1 MSRIAII
8 AAMPA
13 ELKPLVHGWKQLSTP
28 SGTDAWQGKLNSTDC
43 IAVCAGMGQQAAERA
58 CQIAD
63 ASGPYTALVSVGWA
77 GALSCGMQPGSAYA
91 VNEVIDAATDDR
103 YATRSTL
110 EANPARL
117 RLVTIDHVAHAKEK
131 RQLGEKY
138 KAVMVDMEAAAVAR
152 IARNQQVAFYCLK
165 AISDTSGEILPDFSR
180 YTDQQ
185 GHLRLAALLAHVA
198 VRPKY
203 WPGLGR
209 MARNGSK
216 GAVEISTAL
225 GPLMGG
231 V

>member
-8 AAMPA
+8 AAMPG
-13 ELKPLVHGWKQLSTP
+13 ELKPLVHGWKPLPAP
-28 SGTDAWQGKLNSTDC
+28 SGIDAWQGKLNSTEC
-43 IAVCAGMGQQAAERA
+43 VAVCAGMGQLAAERA
-58 CQIAD
+58 VETAAQ
-63 ASGPYTALVSVGWA
+63 SGPFTALVSVGWA

-91 VNEVIDAATDDR
+91 VNEVIDNATGER
-103 YATRSTL
+103 FSTRSTVG
-110 EANPARL
+110 ASPARL
-117 RLVTIDHVAHAKEK
+117 RLVTIDHVAHAAEK

-138 KAVMVDMEAAAVAR
+138 QAVMVDMEAAAVAR
-152 IARNQQVAFYCLK
+152 LARDRQAAFYCLK
-165 AISDTSGEILPDFSR
+165 AISDTSGEVLPDFSR

-209 MARNGSK
+209 MARNGSR

>member
-1 MSRIAII
+1 MNRIAII

-13 ELKPLVHGWKQLSTP
+13 ELKPLVQGWKHLPTH
-28 SGTDAWQGKLNSTDC
+28 SGIGAWQGKLNSTDC
-43 IAVCAGMGQQAAERA
+43 VAVCAGMGRQAAERA
-58 CQIAD
+58 CQIA
-63 ASGPYTALVSVGWA
+63 AESGPLAALVSVGWA
-77 GALSCGMQPGSAYA
+77 GAISCGLQPGSAYA
-91 VNEVIDAATDDR
+91 VNEVIDAATGDR
-103 YATRSTL
+103 FATRSTI

-117 RLVTIDHVAHAKEK
+117 RLVTIDHVAHAREK
-131 RQLGEKY
+131 RELGEKY
-138 KAVMVDMEAAAVAR
+138 QAVMVDMEAAAVAR
-152 IARNQQVAFYCLK
+152 VAGRLQAAFYCLK

-216 GAVEISTAL
+216 GAVEISAAL
-225 GPLMGG
+225 GPLMGS

>member
-13 ELKPLVHGWKQLSTP
+13 ELKPLVQGWKRLSTP
-28 SGTDAWQGKLNSTDC
+28 SGTAGWQGKLNSTDC
-43 IAVCAGMGQQAAERA
+43 VAVCAGMGQPAAERA

-63 ASGPYTALVSVGWA
+63 ESGPYTALVSVGWA

-91 VNEVIDAATDDR
+91 VNEVIDAATAER

-110 EANPARL
+110 EANPSRL
-117 RLVTIDHVAHAKEK
+117 RLVTIDHVAHSGEK
-131 RQLGEKY
+131 KRLGEKY
-138 KAVMVDMEAAAVAR
+138 QAVMVDMEAAAVAR
-152 IARNQQVAFYCLK
+152 VARNRQVAFYCLK
-165 AISDTSGEILPDFSR
+165 AISDSAGELLPDFSR

-203 WPGLGR
+203 WPGL
-209 MARNGSK
+209 ARVSRNSSRGS
-216 GAVEISTAL
+216 AEISAAL

>member
-8 AAMPA
+8 AAMPG
-13 ELKPLVHGWKQLSTP
+13 ELKPLVQGWKPLSTP
-28 SGTDAWQGKLNSTDC
+28 SGIDAWQGKLNSTDC
-43 IAVCAGMGQQAAERA
+43 VAVCAGMGRLAAERA
-58 CQIAD
+58 VKVAIE
-63 ASGPYTALVSVGWA
+63 SGSVTALVSVGWA

-91 VNEVIDAATDDR
+91 VNEVIDAATGER
-103 YATRSTL
+103 FATRSTVD
-110 EANPARL
+110 ANPARL

-131 RQLGEKY
+131 RQLGETHQ
-138 KAVMVDMEAAAVAR
+138 AVMVDMEAAAVAR
-152 IARNQQVAFYCLK
+152 MARERQKAFYCLK
-165 AISDTSGEILPDFSR
+165 AISDASGEILPDFSR

-203 WPGLGR
+203 WAGLGR
-209 MARNGSK
+209 MARNGSR

>member
-13 ELKPLVHGWKQLSTP
+13 ELKPLVVGWKQLSAP
-28 SGTDAWQGKLNSTDC
+28 SGISAWEGKLNSTDC
-43 IAVCAGMGQQAAERA
+43 VAVCAGMGRAAAERA
-58 CQIAD
+58 VQTATQ
-63 ASGPYTALVSVGWA
+63 SGPFTALVSVGWA

-91 VNEVIDAATDDR
+91 VNEVIDAATEDR
-103 YATRSTL
+103 FATRSTVDS
-110 EANPARL
+110 NPSRL
-117 RLVTIDHVAHAKEK
+117 RLVTIDHVAHAAEK
-131 RQLGEKY
+131 RQLGLKFQ
-138 KAVMVDMEAAAVAR
+138 AVMVDMEAAAVAR
-152 IARNQQVAFYCLK
+152 IARDRQLAFYCLK
-165 AISDTSGEILPDFSR
+165 AVSDTSGEILPDFSR

-209 MARNGSK
+209 MARNGGR
-216 GAVEISTAL
+216 GAVEISLAL

>member
-8 AAMPA
+8 AAMPG
-13 ELKPLVHGWKQLSTP
+13 ELKPLVHGWKPLP
-28 SGTDAWQGKLNSTDC
+28 VPAGIDAWQGKLNSTDC
-43 IAVCAGMGQQAAERA
+43 VAVCAGMGQPAAERA
-58 CQIAD
+58 VQA
-63 ASGPYTALVSVGWA
+63 AGTFTALVSVGWA
-77 GALSCGMQPGSAYA
+77 GALSCGMQPGNAYA
-91 VNEVIDAATDDR
+91 VNEVIDAATGDR
-103 YATRSTL
+103 FSTRSTVS
-110 EANPARL
+110 ANPSRL
-117 RLVTIDHVAHAKEK
+117 RLVTIDHVAHAAEK
-131 RQLGEKY
+131 RQLGERFQ
-138 KAVMVDMEAAAVAR
+138 AVMVDMEAAAVAR
-152 IARNQQVAFYCLK
+152 LARDRQAAFYCLK
-165 AISDTSGEILPDFSR
+165 AISDTSGELLPDFSR

-209 MARNGSK
+209 MARNGSR